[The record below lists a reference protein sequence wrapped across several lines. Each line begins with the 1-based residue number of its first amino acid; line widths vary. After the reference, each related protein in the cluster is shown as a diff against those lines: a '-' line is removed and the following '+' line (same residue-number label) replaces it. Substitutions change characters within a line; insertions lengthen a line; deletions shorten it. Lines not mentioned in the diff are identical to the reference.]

1 LITILDHTGH
11 LSCIGLRCSL
21 YKTIWE
27 QWKLTIVHRPID
39 LPNLEFADE
48 IWEGERVGLRYFISH
63 MEPHSWVLHAATGGR
78 FDRDFLFGEGSLD
91 EKPVT
96 MVAFVREGWHEAKD
110 YHFTV
115 EMYPRSDAG

>member
-1 LITILDHTGH
+1 
-11 LSCIGLRCSL
+11 LRCSL
-21 YKTIWE
+21 YKTIWG